1 MPSDQHQLRVIEC
14 RSRTIRM
21 VAPAGS
27 GKTQT
32 IVERVL
38 RRIEDGVR
46 PDRVLVLTFD
56 RAARRSLVE
65 RLASRSR
72 ERGIDARKCTVSTLN
87 AFGAALLRRHASE
100 EAHAVADDAR
110 ADRLLAESVAECGL
124 AAELVAHAALV
135 REVFAL
141 LKNALYDPRTGSAR
155 EFARFLGS
163 DSVARDRMAELASE
177 VPRL

>member
-1 MPSDQHQLRVIEC
+1 MPSDEHQRRVIEC

-38 RRIEDGVR
+38 ARIEEGLR

-65 RLASRSR
+65 RLASRSL

-87 AFGAALLRRHASE
+87 AFGAALLRRNAPE
-100 EAHAVADDAR
+100 EACAVANDTL
-110 ADRLLAESVAECGL
+110 ADRLLAESAVECGL
-124 AAELVAHAALV
+124 EAEIAGHGALV
-135 REVFAL
+135 REVF
-141 LKNALYDPRTGSAR
+141 
-155 EFARFLGS
+155 
-163 DSVARDRMAELASE
+163 
-177 VPRL
+177 